1 MPGSDAQEEHWVSRN
16 AVAQPHPPLID
27 ALALGEEAQ
36 EGSPRDSSHP
46 RWRTAEDATLEGSRC
61 SSFWPRPRS
70 CHVSLPDASKAP
82 VLGSQHGVS
91 FSAEPGHAKNN
102 LPASPLSLGHPE
114 FHAPRHFRVSTRD
127 PAILNVATIDR
138 LSPVSTPSAP
148 RRPQGG
154 HGTKRKVTCGEAP
167 GRMGRA
173 EAWTRMRQESR

>member
-1 MPGSDAQEEHWVSRN
+1 MRSLWGRKLRKALQEIPHIPGGEPRKTQHWRGLV
-16 AVAQPHPPLID
+16 VPLSG
-27 ALALGEEAQ
+27 LARV
-36 EGSPRDSSHP
+36 P
-46 RWRTAEDATLEGSRC
+46 AT
-61 SSFWPRPRS
+61 
-70 CHVSLPDASKAP
+70 VSLPDASKAP

-127 PAILNVATIDR
+127 PAILNVATVDR